1 MPYACVQT
9 AHVVQESD
17 VVYADLIDAEPPPRE
32 LTPIVRRYIAAQAP
46 YVWLV
51 LLVVFVVLPWV
62 VVAAVRPSSES
73 IGSLVI
79 GLASAVALGWWTA
92 GKRAKVRKVI
102 VHGEQQ
108 PARISNVSHLVVRRG
123 FATARRVTMMVD
135 VGGRRA
141 RCVSWSGDLEDAEN
155 GAWIRVLV
163 SPGIDFVVPV
173 VSVT

>member
-1 MPYACVQT
+1 MHT
-9 AHVVQESD
+9 ARVVPESD
-17 VVYADLIDAEPPPRE
+17 VVYADLIDADPPPRE
-32 LTPIVRRYIAAQAP
+32 LTPVVRRYIAAQAP

-51 LLVVFVVLPWV
+51 LLVIFVVLPWV
-62 VVAAVRPSSES
+62 GVAAARPSTQTA
-73 IGSLVI
+73 GPLVLS
-79 GLASAVALGWWTA
+79 LASAIALGWWTA
-92 GKRAKVRKVI
+92 SKRAKVRTVI

-108 PARISNVSHLVVRRG
+108 PARISGVSHLVVRRG
-123 FATARRVTMMVD
+123 LATARRVTMMVD